1 VGSGCNCINRNNSD
15 ILLAAESAADQ
26 ISRLSLAINLARI
39 GARPQL
45 ITAETGFSKSIA
57 RKIYFDSTGKRPP
70 KGQLPNSPD
79 EFVKLWRLNIDASLF
94 INIHR
99 NIISN
104 SQVTQIDALIKSYKL
119 YLEHVHLRD
128 TPRELSFNR
137 AWTLLRLIDA
147 GLLVMTKCTKCG
159 GKFVAHPS
167 VLSNR
172 FFCVFCR
179 QPTGRQ
185 RIIHDHTSRIHL

>member
-1 VGSGCNCINRNNSD
+1 MGSGCYCVNRNNSD

-26 ISRLSLAINLARI
+26 ISRLSLAVNLAKI

-45 ITAETGFSKSIA
+45 IAAQTGFSKAIA

-79 EFVKLWRLNIDASLF
+79 EFVKLWRLSIDASLF

-99 NIISN
+99 NITSN
-104 SQVTQIDALIKSYKL
+104 SQITQIDALIKSYKL

-128 TPRELSFNR
+128 TQRELSFNR

-147 GLLVMTKCTKCG
+147 GLLVMTQCTKCG

-167 VLSNR
+167 VLDAR
-172 FFCVFCR
+172 YLCVFCR
-179 QPTGRQ
+179 PEVGR
-185 RIIHDHTSRIHL
+185 RRA